1 MKTPRG
7 KSLWQI
13 FVGELLG
20 NLRFA
25 CGRGVL
31 TAEDA
36 EEHRGKKIIERA
48 RLKSKLQF

>member
-7 KSLWQI
+7 KCLWQI
-13 FVGELLG
+13 FTGELLG

-36 EEHRGKKIIERA
+36 EDAEERA
-48 RLKSKLQF
+48 ELKIRD